1 MRSDIY
7 FNVGSWF
14 LGNVLVKPYFNTQ
27 WEVGE
32 VVIVLGET
40 LFLSLC
46 LIGRW
51 CTMIKLQGISLLF
64 FGPTHQPWKSAK
76 ELRLAF
82 PFPLPNGHTF
92 YRVLTSGIKKWLQT
106 TFSICWRCL
115 WLKAPLDFF
124 LSTACVVSQGGASE
138 WRGHSS
144 LIFENLKQVEI
155 SKNHSGVDACVKIWD
170 KLHYYW
176 IN

>member
-1 MRSDIY
+1 MTSDIY
-7 FNVGSWF
+7 FTATYWF
-14 LGNVLVKPYFNTQ
+14 PGNVRVKPYSKHS
-27 WEVGE
+27 EGGGE

-124 LSTACVVSQGGASE
+124 ISTACVVSQGGASE
-138 WRGHSS
+138 WRVHST
-144 LIFENLKQVEI
+144 LIFENLKPVEI
-155 SKNHSGVDACVKIWD
+155 SKNNIGTI
-170 KLHYYW
+170 
-176 IN
+176 

>member
-1 MRSDIY
+1 MGSD
-7 FNVGSWF
+7 FNFTVTSGF
-14 LGNVLVKPYFNTQ
+14 LGNVPIKPYFNTQ

-92 YRVLTSGIKKWLQT
+92 YRVLTSGIKKRIT
-106 TFSICWRCL
+106 NNF
-115 WLKAPLDFF
+115 
-124 LSTACVVSQGGASE
+124 
-138 WRGHSS
+138 
-144 LIFENLKQVEI
+144 
-155 SKNHSGVDACVKIWD
+155 
-170 KLHYYW
+170 
-176 IN
+176 